1 MTLSLTQKTT
11 QLAQPDDIYLRLRK
25 QLNQV
30 HEIELQIKN
39 LKEERDQLKRSCYD
53 LALTI
58 EHDAITSDRFVL
70 RGCKTIRRRTVDV
83 QALRD
88 AYPNL
93 YASAHPYVDDK
104 VICEILTAAR
114 PGWSLQEMA
123 EELRPETYHANTKI
137 RIGDLEKAVGNAGM
151 SSLEDAGIV
160 TTHVYVSGEPEVIS
174 RAVAEAKPRAVLQ
187 EGEDEE

>member
-39 LKEERDQLKRSCYD
+39 LKEERDQLMRSCQD
-53 LALTI
+53 LARTI

-83 QALRD
+83 QALRE

-93 YASAHPYVDDK
+93 YKSAHPYVDDK

-137 RIGDLEKAVGNAGM
+137 RIGDLEKAVGKAGM

-174 RAVAEAKPRAVLQ
+174 RAVAEAKPRAELQ
-187 EGEDEE
+187 EGEER

>member
-1 MTLSLTQKTT
+1 MTHVISQPPTH
-11 QLAQPDDIYLRLRK
+11 PDDSYLRLRK

-30 HEIELQIKN
+30 HEFDLQIKN
-39 LKEERDQLKRSCYD
+39 LKEERDQLMRSCQD

-83 QALRD
+83 QALRE

-93 YASAHPYVDDK
+93 YKSAHPYVDDK

-137 RIGDLEKAVGNAGM
+137 RIGDLEKAVGKAGM

-174 RAVAEAKPRAVLQ
+174 RAVAEAKPRAELQ
-187 EGEDEE
+187 EGEER

>member
-1 MTLSLTQKTT
+1 MTQVISQPPT
-11 QLAQPDDIYLRLRK
+11 QPDDIYLRLRK

-137 RIGDLEKAVGNAGM
+137 HIGDLEKAVGNAGM

-174 RAVAEAKPRAVLQ
+174 RAVAEAKPRAELQ